1 MTTGTLITVVPTGG
15 QSRKAA
21 VPALPVDLADLIVT
35 AQECEALGASVITVH
50 ARDEAGEPS
59 LSLDLLRPIVRELGA
74 ATDLIVQL
82 ATTTTTTGAGGEPAA
97 DQLWVLDAGPEMA
110 SCPLG
115 SPIHPALH
123 DRMRDA
129 GIVAGYEV
137 TERGQLATLAR
148 LLDERGLP
156 AGGRVHV
163 TLLMGGPTLP
173 TGGPTLPTGGPTPL
187 AGGPTP
193 LAGGPA
199 LLAGGAGMPGTAA
212 ELVAC
217 QAMIADLPP
226 GTSFSAA
233 GAGTATLP
241 VMLAALSTGGHLRV
255 GMADTTTW
263 SQRQPVDSNMQLVAR
278 AVSFAQ
284 LAQRPP
290 LTTKEARE
298 VLGVPAR

>member
-59 LSLDLLRPIVRELGA
+59 LSLDLLRPIVRELCA

-82 ATTTTTTGAGGEPAA
+82 ATTGAGGEPAA
-97 DQLWVLDAGPEMA
+97 DQLQVLDAGPEMA

-137 TERGQLATLAR
+137 TEPGQLATLAR

-163 TLLMGGPTLP
+163 TLLMGGPTLL
-173 TGGPTLPTGGPTPL
+173 TGGPTLLTGGPTL
-187 AGGPTP
+187 LTGGPT
-193 LAGGPA
+193 LLTGGPT
-199 LLAGGAGMPGTAA
+199 LLTGGSGGMPGTAA

-263 SQRQPVDSNMQLVAR
+263 SQRQAVDSNMQLVAR
-278 AVSFAQ
+278 AVGFAQ

>member
-15 QSRKAA
+15 QSTKAA
-21 VPALPVDLADLIVT
+21 VPALPVSLADLIVT

-59 LSLDLLRPIVRELGA
+59 LSLDLLRPIVRELCA

-82 ATTTTTTGAGGEPAA
+82 ATTGAGGEPAA
-97 DQLWVLDAGPEMA
+97 DQLQVLDAGPEMA

-137 TERGQLATLAR
+137 TEPGQLATLAR

-163 TLLMGGPTLP
+163 TLLMGGPTLL
-173 TGGPTLPTGGPTPL
+173 TGGPTLLTGGPTL
-187 AGGPTP
+187 LTGGS
-193 LAGGPA
+193 G
-199 LLAGGAGMPGTAA
+199 GMPGTAA

-263 SQRQPVDSNMQLVAR
+263 SQRQAVDSNMQLVAR
-278 AVSFAQ
+278 AVGFAQ

>member
-82 ATTTTTTGAGGEPAA
+82 ATTTTTGAGGEPAA

-173 TGGPTLPTGGPTPL
+173 T
-187 AGGPTP
+187 GGPTP